1 MYDFYKKQ
9 IVEKTQSLTMQQS
22 ALYSLYNCEK
32 IIEMYKMIVDQYN
45 VGNYFLIKQMSYYLW
60 DNIYKYKKNEAFE
73 SNFIQMNDYVPNSDS
88 YPGVANA
95 IALNVVIC
103 LDIAYKCITGHSNN
117 SNLSGLYVY
126 DTLRQCLL
134 SKRPD
139 IKYITK
145 QIISEID
152 QTSIILELKFEELSL
167 IENIESKVLNRSF
180 VWDIFSKAQSNK
192 YNYDLIKW
200 NNSLF

>member
-9 IVEKTQSLTMQQS
+9 IIEKTQSFTIQQS
-22 ALYSLYNCEK
+22 TLFSLYNCEK

-73 SNFIQMNDYVPNSDS
+73 SNFIRMNDYVPNSDS

-95 IALNVVIC
+95 VALNVVIC
-103 LDIAYKCITGHSNN
+103 LDIAFKCITGHSNN

-126 DTLRQCLL
+126 DTLRQILL
-134 SKRPD
+134 SKRTD

-145 QIISEID
+145 DVVNEVD
-152 QTSIILELKFEELSL
+152 QTPIILDLKIGELSL
-167 IENIESKVLNRSF
+167 IEDIKSEVLNRSF
-180 VWDIFSKAQSNK
+180 IWNIFSRAQSEK

-200 NNSLF
+200 DNVLL